1 MDNQNHQIIV
11 RWKHHHRRASLK
23 QEEKGRQAAIDALS
37 SGKSPREA
45 ACALVNTMFAG
56 RQMIF
61 SNVKIMIDDQVF
73 E

>member
-1 MDNQNHQIIV
+1 MEKQNPLILV
-11 RWKHHHRRASLK
+11 SWKHRHRRASLK
-23 QEEKGRQAAIDALS
+23 QEERGRQAALEALS

>member
-1 MDNQNHQIIV
+1 MDSQGHQILV

-23 QEEKGRQAAIDALS
+23 QEERGRQAAIEALS
-37 SGKSPREA
+37 AGKTPREA
-45 ACALVNTMFAG
+45 ACALLNTMFAG

-61 SNVKIMIDDQVF
+61 SNVKILIDDQVF